1 MAPWELKTM
10 LIQNFGVTK
19 KEYLMVCN
27 GILYVVVI
35 DQQVLVLFTFLHSLY
50 VSLVCQE
57 TTGMRVAWNK

>member
-1 MAPWELKTM
+1 M

-19 KEYLMVCN
+19 KEYIMVCN

-35 DQQVLVLFTFLHSLY
+35 DQLVLVLFTFLHSLY

-57 TTGMRVAWNK
+57 TTGMRVA